1 MLSRIHRFHPAVV
14 MQPAVPADPAE
25 QRAYIAIH
33 FFR

>member
-1 MLSRIHRFHPAVV
+1 MIYRIHRFHHEVV
-14 MQPAVPADPAE
+14 MQPAVPVCPAE

>member
-1 MLSRIHRFHPAVV
+1 MLSRIHRFHHAVV

>member
-1 MLSRIHRFHPAVV
+1 MVNRIHRFHHEVV
-14 MQPAVPADPAE
+14 MQPAVSAYPAE